1 MYFKDYLEKF
11 KNKKINI
18 YIDMDGVVA
27 DYDVVNFKNEK
38 EKDDAYL
45 NKRPIMSS
53 INVLKEISTMDN
65 ITMYILSCTK
75 KDSQK
80 EGKVIWLSKYM
91 NFIKKENINLF
102 SREEKDYLKS
112 ALIKKEFLESHYNKD
127 EINIIIDD
135 SHDVLKEIEHS
146 GLGIIPL
153 HISSILD

>member
-27 DYDVVNFKNEK
+27 DYDVVNFKSEK
-38 EKDDAYL
+38 DKDDAYL